1 MSNNLKENQL
11 IAIELL
17 SAGVSSV
24 IVSEKLDI
32 RQETLSRW
40 RGNESF
46 KKALENKVKIN
57 CSLIEKQFLKLFH
70 LSLNALERVLTDN
83 KIKSVAKANVAMKFI
98 TYFSNDELLKKK
110 FVMSDKENHN
120 NVSEMFDLIDQI
132 YQKGKSDGKTE
143 KESPK

>member
-17 SAGVSSV
+17 STGVSSAF
-24 IVSEKLDI
+24 VSEKLNI

-40 RGNESF
+40 RNNKSF
-46 KKALENKVKIN
+46 KKTLENKVKTN

-70 LSLNALERVLTDN
+70 LSLNALERLLTDN
-83 KIKSVAKANVAMKFI
+83 KIKSLSKANVAMKYI
-98 TYFSNDELLKKK
+98 TYFSNDELLKKQ
-110 FVMSDKENHN
+110 FVTSHKENHS
-120 NVSEMFDLIDQI
+120 NVAEVFDLIDQI

-143 KESPK
+143 KENFK

>member
-24 IVSEKLDI
+24 VVSEKLDI

-40 RGNESF
+40 RNNKSF
-46 KKALENKVKIN
+46 KKALENKVKTN

-70 LSLNALERVLTDN
+70 LSLNALERLLTDN
-83 KIKSVAKANVAMKFI
+83 KIKSVSKAHVAMKYI
-98 TYFSNDELLKKK
+98 TYFSNDELLKKQ
-110 FVMSDKENHN
+110 FVTSHKENHS
-120 NVSEMFDLIDQI
+120 NVAEVFDLIDQI

-143 KESPK
+143 KENFK